1 MRFWIMQQEAI
12 QPCKKH
18 HLHIIGNETCDMEL
32 EDVFTL
38 CKIIQAVV
46 AEPLS

>member
-1 MRFWIMQQEAI
+1 
-12 QPCKKH
+12 
-18 HLHIIGNETCDMEL
+18 MEL

-46 AEPLS
+46 AEPLSWDIIEMALSEKDSNLVANLLLY